1 MLDTLRRIVLEVSAT
16 QDLQQALSVVVTR
29 VKQSVTADVCSV
41 YLADPITREWVLSAS
56 DGLNPASVGN
66 VKLPMGQGLISLVS
80 EREEPL
86 NLDDAPS
93 HPRYCFVA
101 ETDEEYYH
109 AFLGVPI
116 IHHRRVLGVLVIR
129 QQQKRLFD
137 ENEVSFLIT
146 LAAQLA
152 GAIAHAQAS
161 GMVLD
166 ASGHDSV
173 HGRSFDGLPGAP
185 GVSVGQAHIAY
196 PGADLDVVPD
206 RAVVDVEG
214 EVAVFQAALDKA
226 RAEIKTLAAQIGPS
240 LAAEDRALFDAYLMM
255 LNSESLIGK
264 TIERIRAGSWASGAL
279 RETIKEHARIFD
291 DMDDAYMRERGS
303 DVRDLGRRILVCLQ
317 SGERH
322 APPYPERT
330 ILVGEEITA
339 TMLAEVPAGRLAG
352 VISVRGSSSSHVAI
366 LARGLGVPAILGV
379 SDLPVTRID
388 KCQLVLDGYR
398 GRVYVTPSKAVLTEY
413 KRLQREE
420 AELAAGLEGLK
431 DLPAQT
437 LDGISMPVYA
447 NTGLISDIT
456 PALNSGAEGIGLHR
470 TEFPFMVRDSFPG
483 EDEQRRIYRM
493 VLEAFAPRQVT
504 LRTLDIGGDKSL
516 SYFPIAE
523 ENPFL
528 GWRGIRVTLD
538 HPEIFLV
545 QLRAML
551 RASIGLDN
559 LQILLPMV
567 SSVSELDEA
576 IRLIE
581 RAYHELREEGE
592 DKLARPKIG
601 MMIEVPSTVYQM
613 PLLSKRVDFFSV
625 GTNDLTQYLLAVDRN
640 NPQVARLYDSLHPA
654 VLQAIIQATEGAHKS
669 NKPISVCGEM
679 AGDPAAAILLL
690 GIGVDSLSMS
700 VASLAKVK
708 WVIRS
713 FKRSQAQAVLEEVL
727 GLEDSRAV
735 RLHLDDVLAQA
746 GLGNLVRSGK

>member
-1 MLDTLRRIVLEVSAT
+1 MLDTLRSIVLEVSAAP
-16 QDLQQALSVVVTR
+16 DLAQALSIVVTR
-29 VKQSVTADVCSV
+29 IKQTVSADVCSV
-41 YLADPITREWVLSAS
+41 YLADPLTREWVLTAS
-56 DGLNPASVGN
+56 DGLNPAAVGK
-66 VKLPMGQGLISLVS
+66 VKLAMGQGLISLVA
-80 EREEPL
+80 EREEAI

-101 ETDEEYYH
+101 ETDEKYYH
-109 AFLGVPI
+109 GFLGVPI
-116 IHHRRVLGVLVIR
+116 IHHRQVLGVMVIR

-137 ENEVSFLIT
+137 ENEESFLIT

-161 GMVLD
+161 GAVLD
-166 ASGHDSV
+166 VIGHNSV
-173 HGRSFDGLPGAP
+173 DGCSFDGLPGAQ
-185 GVSVGQAHIAY
+185 GVAVGVAHVVY
-196 PGADLDVVPD
+196 PSADLDAIPD
-206 RAVVDVEG
+206 RAVDDAEAEVE
-214 EVAVFQAALDKA
+214 VFHAALDKA
-226 RAEIKTLAAQIGPS
+226 RGDIKHLAAQIGPS

-255 LNSESLIGK
+255 LSSESLIDK
-264 TIERIRAGSWASGAL
+264 TVERIRAGSWASGAL
-279 RETIKEHARIFD
+279 RETVKEHARIFD

-317 SGERH
+317 SGERND
-322 APPYPERT
+322 PPYPERT

-339 TMLAEVPAGRLAG
+339 TMLAEVPAGRLVG

-366 LARGLGVPAILGV
+366 LARGLGVPAVLGV
-379 SDLPVTRID
+379 SDLPVTHID
-388 KCQLVLDGYR
+388 KCQLVVDGYR
-398 GRVYVTPSKAVLTEY
+398 GRVYVTPSKTVLREY
-413 KRLQREE
+413 ERLAREE
-420 AELAAGLEGLK
+420 ATLAAGLEGLK

-437 LDGISMPVYA
+437 KDGVCIPLYA

-470 TEFPFMVRDSFPG
+470 TEFPFMIRDRFPG
-483 EDEQRRIYRM
+483 EEEQRRIYRM

-516 SYFPIAE
+516 SYFPIIE

-576 IRLIE
+576 LRLIE
-581 RAYHELREEGE
+581 RAYKELRDEGE
-592 DKLARPKIG
+592 DRLARPKLG
-601 MMIEVPSTVYQM
+601 MMIEVPSTVYQI
-613 PLLSKRVDFFSV
+613 PLLAKRVDFFSV

-640 NPQVARLYDSLHPA
+640 NPQVAGLYDSLHPA
-654 VLQAIIQATEGAHKS
+654 VLLALIQATEGAHRS
-669 NKPISVCGEM
+669 NKPIGVCGEM

-690 GIGVDSLSMS
+690 GIGVDTLSMS
-700 VASLAKVK
+700 VSSLAKIK
-708 WVIRS
+708 WVIRN
-713 FKRSQAQAVLEEVL
+713 FTRSYAQTVLQQVLLLDDSREVRMHMDNVLEE
-727 GLEDSRAV
+727 
-735 RLHLDDVLAQA
+735 A
-746 GLGNLVRSGK
+746 GLGNLVRAGQ

>member
-16 QDLQQALSVVVTR
+16 QDLEHALSIVVTR
-29 VKQSVTADVCSV
+29 IKQSVTADVCSV
-41 YLADPITREWVLSAS
+41 YLADPVAREWVLSAS
-56 DGLNPASVGN
+56 DGLNPASIGK
-66 VKLPMGQGLISLVS
+66 VKMPMGEGLISLVC

-93 HPRYCFVA
+93 HPRYRFVA
-101 ETDEEYYH
+101 ETNEEYYH

-116 IHHRRVLGVLVIR
+116 IHHRQVLGVLVIR

-161 GMVLD
+161 GKVLD
-166 ASGHDSV
+166 VSGHDSV
-173 HGRSFDGLPGAP
+173 HGRAFDGLPGAP

-206 RAVVDVEG
+206 RTIVDIEA
-214 EVAVFQAALDKA
+214 EVAVFLAALDKA
-226 RAEIKTLAAQIGPS
+226 RSEIKNLAKQIGPS
-240 LAAEDRALFDAYLMM
+240 LATEDRALFDAYLMM
-255 LNSESLIGK
+255 LNSDSLIGK

-291 DMDDAYMRERGS
+291 DMDDAYMRERAS
-303 DVRDLGRRILVCLQ
+303 DVRDLGRRILVGLQ
-317 SGERH
+317 SGERND
-322 APPYPERT
+322 PPYPERT

-339 TMLAEVPAGRLAG
+339 TMLAEVPMERLAG

-366 LARGLGVPAILGV
+366 LARSLGVPAILGAT
-379 SDLPVTRID
+379 DLPVTRID
-388 KCQLVLDGYR
+388 KCQLVVDGYR
-398 GRVYVTPSKAVLTEY
+398 GRVYVSPSKAVLAEY
-413 KRLQREE
+413 ERLEREE
-420 AELAAGLEGLK
+420 AALAAGLEGLK

-483 EDEQRRIYRM
+483 EDEQRRIYRT
-493 VLEAFAPRQVT
+493 VLEAFAPRHVT

-516 SYFPIAE
+516 SYFPIRE

-567 SSVSELDEA
+567 SSISELDA
-576 IRLIE
+576 ALRLIE
-581 RAYHELREEGE
+581 RAYQELRVEGD
-592 DKLARPKIG
+592 DKLVRPKIG

-613 PLLSKRVDFFSV
+613 PMLSKRVDFFSV

-654 VLQAIIQATEGAHKS
+654 VLQAIIQATEGAHQHH
-669 NKPISVCGEM
+669 KPISVCGEM
-679 AGDPAAAILLL
+679 AGDPASAILLL
-690 GIGVDSLSMS
+690 AIGVDSLSMS

-713 FKRSQAQAVLEEVL
+713 FKRSHARTILKEVL
-727 GLEDSRAV
+727 LLEDSQAV
-735 RLHLDDVLAQA
+735 RAYLDDVLEQA
-746 GLGNLVRSGK
+746 GLGNLVRAGK